1 MTSKTLKSILWYV
14 LLLLAQVLVLNHIH
28 LFQCATPLLY
38 IYVVIGIRRNFPKWL
53 SLTAAFITGLIVD
66 IFANTPGV
74 AAASMTFIALIQP
87 YLLLLF
93 MNRESPEDLKP
104 TLRTLGFARF
114 IYFAL
119 PLILIFCLLFFT
131 LETFNFFNW
140 MRWLECIGGSTL
152 LTLILILA
160 IENIRKNNG

>member
-38 IYVVIGIRRNFPKWL
+38 IYMVIGIRRNIPKWL
-53 SLTAAFITGLIVD
+53 SLTSAFIIGLIVY

-74 AAASMTFIALIQP
+74 AAASMVLIALIQP

-93 MNRESPEDLKP
+93 INRESPDDLEP
-104 TLRTLGFARF
+104 TIKTLGLAHF
-114 IYFAL
+114 IYFSL

-140 MRWLECIGGSTL
+140 MRWIECVGGSTI

>member
-38 IYVVIGIRRNFPKWL
+38 IYMVIGIRRNFPKWL

-104 TLRTLGFARF
+104 TLRTLGFAHF

-119 PLILIFCLLFFT
+119 PLILIFSLLFFT

-140 MRWLECIGGSTL
+140 LRWLECIGGSTL